1 MYYLTQD
8 RTVFFCIGKRTSLCI
23 TALNSAITFP
33 NSLLIFRLSYDK
45 DMDENEENM
54 DNSDKDR
61 QSEENL
67 VVSNSST
74 LSSSATPCSSIL
86 SNEFSIQN
94 RRKRHRCPSTSI
106 YKNGRL
112 CSAERSEIIDQSL
125 TKMIAT
131 TQLPLSFVSCPG
143 FVNCMSIIEPNYKIC
158 KETTLK
164 KRLNNLYTEV
174 KDKIRE
180 ELKVVRTV
188 ACTSDCWTSLAQ
200 DLTMTAH
207 SVDDNWKPK
216 SYTLSTQAMIER
228 HTATNLSDA
237 MGKIFRKWEISEKAL
252 AVVTENT
259 ANIVNAV
266 RDTIE
271 IQEQNGL
278 TCAAHTLQ
286 LVVNEALA
294 YQEIQE
300 ICKKAGK
307 LGTFSPFNVATT
319 SLQSKQAQLNMKLLK
334 LIQSVKTRWN
344 STFEML
350 EKLIANRLPIS
361 NVLADR
367 NVTTSTITR
376 NYGGAMGTDGRISK
390 SVEIIVNVH
399 NCFLWRQL
407 FL

>member
-1 MYYLTQD
+1 MGKHGKSWVWQYAKKRDNKAYCNICSDDVNNELSCLGGSTGAIGNYLQKIHGLHPQ
-8 RTVFFCIGKRTSLCI
+8 FKKRK
-23 TALNSAITFP
+23 
-33 NSLLIFRLSYDK
+33 LSH
-45 DMDENEENM
+45 DMDENVDENEENM
-54 DNSDKDR
+54 DNSDEDS

-86 SNEFSIQN
+86 SNKFSIQN
-94 RRKRHRCPSTSI
+94 RRKRHRRPSTNI
-106 YKNGRL
+106 YKNERL

-143 FVNCMSIIEPNYKIC
+143 FVNFMSVIEPNYKIC

-180 ELKVVRTV
+180 ELKV
-188 ACTSDCWTSLAQ
+188 
-200 DLTMTAH
+200 
-207 SVDDNWKPK
+207 
-216 SYTLSTQAMIER
+216 AMIER

-350 EKLIANRLPIS
+350 EN
-361 NVLADR
+361 
-367 NVTTSTITR
+367 
-376 NYGGAMGTDGRISK
+376 
-390 SVEIIVNVH
+390 
-399 NCFLWRQL
+399 
-407 FL
+407 